1 MFVVYDIEMSSDVVK
16 HIVSE
21 SIKLLL
27 ILSIIEMSL
36 YVVKD
41 VANEE
46 LFVLVKSLDEVVFVV
61 SDRMLLSIR

>member
-1 MFVVYDIEMSSDVVK
+1 MPDAHLSLMMGNAMAGDIRS
-16 HIVSE
+16 
-21 SIKLLL
+21 L

-36 YVVKD
+36 YVFKD

-46 LFVLVKSLDEVVFVV
+46 LFVLVKSLDEVVVVV

>member
-1 MFVVYDIEMSSDVVK
+1 MMGNAMAGDIRS
-16 HIVSE
+16 
-21 SIKLLL
+21 L

-36 YVVKD
+36 YVFKD